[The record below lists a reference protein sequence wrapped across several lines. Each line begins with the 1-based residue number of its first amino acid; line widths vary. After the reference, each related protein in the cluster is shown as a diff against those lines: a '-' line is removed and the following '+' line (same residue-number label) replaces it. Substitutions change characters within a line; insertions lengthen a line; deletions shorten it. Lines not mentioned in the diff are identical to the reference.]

1 MMNPKQVLDV
11 QVSKGITAA
20 QSNEHLRDRSERAE
34 KYAMTKGNYDP
45 TRKHLNF
52 EVVPGGKIRP
62 VDTSRNIPERMADIL
77 RFRGIKDPNEGLS
90 EPKYRTVVNIIFGG
104 SRERMQELAFGSQ
117 KVDYEKDA
125 DNSHI
130 QRKADIERWAKDVY
144 SFVSG
149 RYGEQNIA
157 AFIVHLDEINPHV
170 HCTLL
175 PIKDGRFAYK
185 EIFAGK
191 DKFEYSARM
200 KQLHSDFFSEVNT
213 KWGMSR
219 GTSISETGARHRSTE
234 EYRRMLSEECTSIE
248 ENIKR
253 HQQVLGELQTDI
265 CLAER
270 RVKGLTTMVANLEV
284 QKAEKESLLS
294 AAELDLKENKGNA
307 AELASQIKMLEKE
320 LQGISRQL
328 ADKQEKLQTA
338 DRQLISLKENMD
350 AIAERTETLKE
361 EAYHYS
367 QDVHSKVD
375 TLLKDVLLED
385 MVSEYRSASVQMGES
400 ERQLLDGSLMQS
412 IAERGTEVMHCAT
425 MLFLGM
431 VDDATTFAESHG
443 GGGGGSDL
451 RWGRDEDEDN
461 RAWALRCMRMASRM
475 MRPAIGKKPKR

>member
-62 VDTSRNIPERMADIL
+62 VDTSRNIPERMANIL
-77 RFRGIKDPNEGLS
+77 RFRGIKDPNEGLP

-213 KWGMSR
+213 RWGMSR

-265 CLAER
+265 RLAER

-307 AELASQIKMLEKE
+307 AELAARIKMLEKE

-375 TLLKDVLLED
+375 TLLKDVLLEN

>member
-1 MMNPKQVLDV
+1 MSDYLQTHYD
-11 QVSKGITAA
+11 
-20 QSNEHLRDRSERAE
+20 LR
-34 KYAMTKGNYDP
+34 
-45 TRKHLNF
+45 H
-52 EVVPGGKIRP
+52 
-62 VDTSRNIPERMADIL
+62 
-77 RFRGIKDPNEGLS
+77 
-90 EPKYRTVVNIIFGG
+90 TV
-104 SRERMQELAFGSQ
+104 
-117 KVDYEKDA
+117 
-125 DNSHI
+125 
-130 QRKADIERWAKDVY
+130 
-144 SFVSG
+144 
-149 RYGEQNIA
+149 
-157 AFIVHLDEINPHV
+157 
-170 HCTLL
+170 
-175 PIKDGRFAYK
+175 
-185 EIFAGK
+185 IFAGK

-265 CLAER
+265 RLAER

-307 AELASQIKMLEKE
+307 AELAARIKMLEKE

-350 AIAERTETLKE
+350 AIEERTETLKE
-361 EAYHYS
+361 EAYRYS

-375 TLLKDVLLED
+375 TLLKDVLLEN

-451 RWGRDEDEDN
+451 KWGRDEDEDN

>member
-77 RFRGIKDPNEGLS
+77 RFRGIKDPNEGLP

-265 CLAER
+265 RLAER

-294 AAELDLKENKGNA
+294 AAELDLKENKGSA
-307 AELASQIKMLEKE
+307 AELAARIKMLEKE

-451 RWGRDEDEDN
+451 KWGRDEDEDN

>member
-1 MMNPKQVLDV
+1 
-11 QVSKGITAA
+11 
-20 QSNEHLRDRSERAE
+20 
-34 KYAMTKGNYDP
+34 
-45 TRKHLNF
+45 
-52 EVVPGGKIRP
+52 
-62 VDTSRNIPERMADIL
+62 
-77 RFRGIKDPNEGLS
+77 
-90 EPKYRTVVNIIFGG
+90 
-104 SRERMQELAFGSQ
+104 
-117 KVDYEKDA
+117 
-125 DNSHI
+125 
-130 QRKADIERWAKDVY
+130 
-144 SFVSG
+144 
-149 RYGEQNIA
+149 
-157 AFIVHLDEINPHV
+157 
-170 HCTLL
+170 
-175 PIKDGRFAYK
+175 
-185 EIFAGK
+185 
-191 DKFEYSARM
+191 
-200 KQLHSDFFSEVNT
+200 
-213 KWGMSR
+213 
-219 GTSISETGARHRSTE
+219 
-234 EYRRMLSEECTSIE
+234 MLSEECTSIE

-265 CLAER
+265 RLAER

-307 AELASQIKMLEKE
+307 AELAARIKMLEKE

-375 TLLKDVLLED
+375 TLLKDVLLEN

>member
-1 MMNPKQVLDV
+1 MNPKQVLDV
-11 QVSKGITAA
+11 QVSKGITAV

-62 VDTSRNIPERMADIL
+62 VDTSRNIPERMANIL
-77 RFRGIKDPNEGLS
+77 RFRGIKDPNEGLP

-213 KWGMSR
+213 RWGMSR

-265 CLAER
+265 RLAER

-307 AELASQIKMLEKE
+307 AELAARIKMLEKE

-375 TLLKDVLLED
+375 TLLKDVLLEN

>member
-1 MMNPKQVLDV
+1 MNPKQVLDV

-62 VDTSRNIPERMADIL
+62 VDTSRNIPERMANIL
-77 RFRGIKDPNEGLS
+77 RFRGIKDPNEGLP

-213 KWGMSR
+213 RWGMSR

-265 CLAER
+265 RLAER

-307 AELASQIKMLEKE
+307 AELAARIKMLEKE

-375 TLLKDVLLED
+375 TLLKDVLLEN

>member
-1 MMNPKQVLDV
+1 MNPKQVLDV

-52 EVVPGGKIRP
+52 EVVPGGKMRP

-77 RFRGIKDPNEGLS
+77 RFRGIKDPNEGLP